1 MKTINPKMRSIKP
14 GGTTAALGARW
25 VAGVEQGAASRLGSE
40 AKSLLSLSMLE
51 LG

>member
-14 GGTTAALGARW
+14 RGTTAALGTEW
-25 VAGVEQGAASRLGSE
+25 VAGVEQGAASRPGIGYQEFAPL
-40 AKSLLSLSMLE
+40 MLE